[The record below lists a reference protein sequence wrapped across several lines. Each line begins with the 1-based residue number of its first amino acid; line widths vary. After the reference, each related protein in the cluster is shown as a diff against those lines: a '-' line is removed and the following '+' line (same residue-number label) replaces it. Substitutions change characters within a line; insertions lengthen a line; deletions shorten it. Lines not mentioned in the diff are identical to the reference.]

1 MAKQITEQEMWDLI
15 GFIKISPL
23 RQKTL
28 YALKDEY
35 LIPSEIARKTGM
47 NTTQTSGALIDLKE
61 KNLVICMNESA
72 HKGRIYQ
79 TTELGI
85 EIIDFIESKKTRF

>member
-1 MAKQITEQEMWDLI
+1 MINQLTEEEIWDLI

-28 YALKDEY
+28 RALKNDY
-35 LIPSEIARKTGM
+35 LMPSEIGRLTGM
-47 NTTQTSGALIDLKE
+47 RTTQASGALFDLKE
-61 KNLVICMNESA
+61 KNLVMCMNESA

-79 TTELGI
+79 LTELGI
-85 EIIDFIESKKTRF
+85 EILDIIENKKTSF